1 MTNMEFKIVTRE
13 KDLQRAFK
21 LRREVF
27 IGEQGVPAELELD
40 EDDKRAIHFIVQTP
54 EAVIGTCRLLL
65 VNDNLAKVQRMAI
78 KKEYR
83 NKGVGSRL
91 LSEVMDFAK
100 KEGLEELLL
109 HAQTHAVAFYKNNGF
124 NVLSEDI
131 IEEAGIEHLK
141 MNKIL

>member
-1 MTNMEFKIVTRE
+1 MEFKIVTRE

-109 HAQTHAVAFYKNNGF
+109 HAQTHAAVSYT
-124 NVLSEDI
+124 
-131 IEEAGIEHLK
+131 HLTLPT
-141 MNKIL
+141 IYSV

>member
-1 MTNMEFKIVTRE
+1 MKFKRVTTEEELKRVFE
-13 KDLQRAFK
+13 

-27 IGEQGVPAELELD
+27 IEEQSVPVELELD

-54 EAVIGTCRLLL
+54 EAVVGTCRLLL
-65 VNDNLAKVQRMAI
+65 VNDSLAKVQRMAI

-83 NKGVGSRL
+83 SKGVGSRL

-100 KEGLEELLL
+100 QEGLKELLL
-109 HAQTHAVAFYKNNGF
+109 HAQTHAVDFYKNNGF
-124 NVLSEDI
+124 NVLSDDI
-131 IEEAGIEHLK
+131 IEEAGIAHLK

>member
-1 MTNMEFKIVTRE
+1 MEFKIVTRE